1 MHNGSTGGDRMHAA
15 PAPTPAS
22 ARNDGHRPRKTAF
35 LLAGIAALAAAAAQ
49 GAENY
54 PNRPVRLVNPYTP
67 GGTVDF
73 VSRTTAAK
81 LTEYWGQQVIVDNRP
96 GAGTNIGTEIV
107 VRAQPD
113 GYTMLCNTGT
123 IATNP
128 SFYPKL
134 PFNPVRDL
142 SAMAIIVQT
151 PNVIAVHP
159 AVPVRSVKELI
170 DLARAKPGQ
179 LTFASSGTGSS
190 THLSMELFRAMAKLE
205 FTHVPYKGGGPAIT
219 DVVGGQVNGIF
230 NPPGS
235 VMPLVKNGRLRALA
249 VTSAKRVEW
258 APDLP
263 AAAEAGL
270 PGYEATVWF
279 AVFAP
284 KATPRAIVARWNAD
298 INRMLKEPETRDRY
312 TSAFYTPTGGTP
324 QEADAYF
331 AQETKRWSELI
342 RSAGIT
348 AQ

>member
-1 MHNGSTGGDRMHAA
+1 MSAAAQRSPHPSTLAPRQRRRLPTAVAA
-15 PAPTPAS
+15 
-22 ARNDGHRPRKTAF
+22 G
-35 LLAGIAALAAAAAQ
+35 LVLAAAGVQA
-49 GAENY
+49 AENY

-73 VSRTTAAK
+73 VSRTTATR

-113 GYTMLCNTGT
+113 GYTMLSNTGT

-142 SAMAIIVQT
+142 SAMIIIVQT
-151 PNVIAVHP
+151 PNVIAMHP
-159 AVPVRSVKELI
+159 AVAVRSVKELI
-170 DLARAKPGQ
+170 DLARSKPGA

-190 THLSMELFRAMAKLE
+190 THLAMELFRAMAKLE
-205 FTHVPYKGGGPAIT
+205 FTHIPYKGGGPALT
-219 DVVGGQVNGIF
+219 DVMGGQVNGIF

-235 VMPLVKNGRLRALA
+235 VMPQVKAGRLRALG
-249 VTSAKRVEW
+249 VTSAKRAEW

-270 PGYEATVWF
+270 PGYEANVWF
-279 AVFAP
+279 GVFAP
-284 KATPRAIVARWNAD
+284 KATPRAIVAKWNAD
-298 INRMLKEPETRDRY
+298 INRLLKDPETRERFVGAY
-312 TSAFYTPTGGTP
+312 YTPVGGTP

-331 AQETKRWSELI
+331 ALETKRWSELI
-342 RSAGIT
+342 RSAKIS
-348 AQ
+348 AE